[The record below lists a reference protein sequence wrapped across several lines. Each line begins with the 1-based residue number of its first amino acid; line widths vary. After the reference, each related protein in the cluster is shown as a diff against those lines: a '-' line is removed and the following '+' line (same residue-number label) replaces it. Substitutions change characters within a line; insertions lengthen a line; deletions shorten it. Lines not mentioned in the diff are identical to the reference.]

1 MSGLPPKAR
10 IRSFQFLIRQFLC
23 GDFFNSIDPQRSLT
37 RSRFAAV
44 EKCLAFVSA
53 DACQSNAF
61 PGSLS
66 IADSISRAA
75 EPNIPQH
82 PIVDGADHCPPFT
95 PQCVGATRLARYPRE
110 QAPAILFVN
119 PAHCGVHQIGGRDER
134 VPSARTTARTRS
146 YGRASSTMLKGP
158 CAARRTWRKP
168 PPSFST
174 SVNFASPA
182 WAPRP
187 SPTSCASDVGTQIMV
202 EAL

>member
-1 MSGLPPKAR
+1 MLLAPARKRNVQCDARRRHRRCRYENRTSARPVGSSR
-10 IRSFQFLIRQFLC
+10 IRLHGVAGARKRGAMSLPGNHVGSRQCAIRPESRVKQTC
-23 GDFFNSIDPQRSLT
+23 QGYRSTDANDPQRSLT

-82 PIVDGADHCPPFT
+82 PIVERADHCPPFT

-110 QAPAILFVN
+110 QAPAIATPLLARREAKRSR
-119 PAHCGVHQIGGRDER
+119 PRATLAIG
-134 VPSARTTARTRS
+134 P
-146 YGRASSTMLKGP
+146 
-158 CAARRTWRKP
+158 AARVR
-168 PPSFST
+168 
-174 SVNFASPA
+174 
-182 WAPRP
+182 
-187 SPTSCASDVGTQIMV
+187 
-202 EAL
+202 